1 MIVLRP
7 LLRKIIIII
16 IIKLIFNTAPPTNLE
31 IQKYYKNETRSNGV
45 YSTGN
50 LHKVKDGANIINLD
64 EYSDIGT
71 HWVALYVQNNNS
83 VTYFDFFA
91 VEHIPKEI
99 KEFVKNKN
107 IITNIFGIQAYN
119 SIMCGC
125 FCIGFI
131 DFMLAG
137 KTLTEYTNLFFPD
150 YFKKNDNIILNYFK
164 YE

>member
-64 EYSDIGT
+64 EYCDIGT

-83 VTYFDFFA
+83 ITYFVSFGA
-91 VEHIPKEI
+91 EHIPKEI
-99 KEFVKNKN
+99 KAFINNKN
-107 IITNIFGIQAYN
+107 IKTNI
-119 SIMCGC
+119 
-125 FCIGFI
+125 
-131 DFMLAG
+131 L
-137 KTLTEYTNLFFPD
+137 EY
-150 YFKKNDNIILNYFK
+150 KNMIR
-164 YE
+164 